1 MITRLHWM
9 IRFFDR
15 LERVITAI
23 TAGILGL
30 LACVVS
36 WQVVARYILRSGQF
50 WAEEFCLVGMMWAAL
65 LGAAACIWTDSHVR
79 VTIILSLFP
88 ARIRVWI
95 IVLTDGIALW
105 FAFMIFKEG
114 LFLIER
120 TMGGE
125 MSALRIPIGTTYY
138 VLPVSAFLMFLF
150 TLVRAIKRIAFH
162 DQQSGGGR

>member
-1 MITRLHWM
+1 MITRLNGM
-9 IRFFDR
+9 IHSLDR

-79 VTIILSLFP
+79 LTIILSLFP
-88 ARIRVWI
+88 AKLRMWI
-95 IVLTDGIALW
+95 LALMDGIVLW
-105 FAFMIFKEG
+105 FTFMIFKEG
-114 LFLIER
+114 LLLIQR

-138 VLPVSAFLMFLF
+138 VLPLSAFLMFLF
-150 TLVRAIKRIAFH
+150 TMIRAIKRIVSH
-162 DQQSGGGR
+162 DQDTGGGR

>member
-1 MITRLHWM
+1 M
-9 IRFFDR
+9 IRFLNR
-15 LERVITAI
+15 LERVVTAI

-88 ARIRVWI
+88 ARIRLWI

-105 FAFMIFKEG
+105 FTFMIFKEG

-138 VLPVSAFLMFLF
+138 ILPASAFLMFLF
-150 TLVRAIKRIAFH
+150 TLVRAVKRIASS
-162 DQQSGGGR
+162 DRDAGGER

>member
-1 MITRLHWM
+1 MITRLNRVIHSL
-9 IRFFDR
+9 DR

-79 VTIILSLFP
+79 VTIILSLLP

-114 LFLIER
+114 LFLIQR

-150 TLVRAIKRIAFH
+150 TLVRVIKRIVSH
-162 DQQSGGGR
+162 DQDTGGGR

>member
-1 MITRLHWM
+1 MSTRLNRV
-9 IRFFDR
+9 IRSLDR
-15 LERVITAI
+15 LERVVTVI

-50 WAEEFCLVGMMWAAL
+50 WAEEFCLVGMMWAAM

-79 VTIILSLFP
+79 LTIILSLFP
-88 ARIRVWI
+88 AKLRVWI
-95 IVLTDGIALW
+95 LALTDGIVLW

-114 LFLIER
+114 LLLIQR

-150 TLVRAIKRIAFH
+150 ALVRAIKRIVSH
-162 DQQSGGGR
+162 NQDTGGGR

>member
-1 MITRLHWM
+1 MITRFNRV
-9 IRFFDR
+9 IRSLDR

-79 VTIILSLFP
+79 LTIILSLFP
-88 ARIRVWI
+88 AKLRMWI
-95 IVLTDGIALW
+95 LALMDGIVLW
-105 FAFMIFKEG
+105 FTFMIFKEG
-114 LFLIER
+114 LLLIQQ

-138 VLPVSAFLMFLF
+138 VLPLSAFLMFLF
-150 TLVRAIKRIAFH
+150 TMVRAIKRIASH
-162 DQQSGGGR
+162 DRDAGGRG